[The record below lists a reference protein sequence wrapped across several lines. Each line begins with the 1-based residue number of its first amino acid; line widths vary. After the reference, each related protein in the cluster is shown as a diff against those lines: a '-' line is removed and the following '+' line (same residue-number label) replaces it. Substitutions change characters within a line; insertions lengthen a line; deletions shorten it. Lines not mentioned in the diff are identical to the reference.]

1 MPGLTWHF
9 KAMTKEKLEEVK
21 KRYISHIKNYVVGA
35 GSLFPHISILGT
47 HKDDEDKSA
56 IIHIPIPGKFMEA
69 DSKKD
74 EFLDDILPEIA
85 KKVRENFNIGAVAW
99 AAEAWMRTM
108 GKDEY
113 IPGVTDYKTLPIK
126 KEVII
131 LTFESADD
139 HQAMIFELKRL
150 GKKVNEEGELIDQ
163 IELYEQPELSSG
175 SPTSVGGRFT
185 GLYKRITDLPED
197 SN

>member
-1 MPGLTWHF
+1 
-9 KAMTKEKLEEVK
+9 MTKEKLEEIK
-21 KRYISHIKNYVVGA
+21 QRYISHIKEYVTGA

-56 IIHIPIPGKFMEA
+56 IIHIPIPSKFMEA
-69 DSKKD
+69 DGKKD
-74 EFLDDILPEIA
+74 EFLEDILPEIA
-85 KKVRENFNIGAVAW
+85 KKVREDFNIGGVAW
-99 AAEAWMRTM
+99 AAEAWMRIVS
-108 GKDEY
+108 KDEY

-131 LTFESADD
+131 LTFESPDNN
-139 HQAMIFELKRL
+139 QAIIYELKRL

-163 IELYEQPELSSG
+163 VELYEKPELSSTTE
-175 SPTSVGGRFT
+175 SPATVGGRFT

-197 SN
+197 SD